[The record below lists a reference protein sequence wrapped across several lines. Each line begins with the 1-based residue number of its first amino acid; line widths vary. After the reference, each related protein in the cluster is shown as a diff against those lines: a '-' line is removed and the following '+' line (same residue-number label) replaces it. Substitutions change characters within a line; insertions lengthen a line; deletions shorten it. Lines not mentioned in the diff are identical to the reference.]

1 MNALMLSYALSGAA
15 GLRAPLTLLALSIA
29 VHTGHLHPGPALA
42 WVGSGWVMGLA
53 ALASLID
60 FAADK
65 IPGVDHAM
73 HAVHTVL
80 APIIGAL
87 AALGGQQGADQS
99 AATVIALLG
108 AGNALL
114 VHGARSSARVASTVT
129 TAGMGSPVLSF
140 FEGGL
145 ATVLIVLAFV
155 APVAAVLLL
164 VLVTVLIARWVRWLA
179 RRRTADARA
188 P

>member
-29 VHTGHLHPGPALA
+29 VYTGHLHPGHALDWLGSPWVIALA
-42 WVGSGWVMGLA
+42 AGMTLV
-53 ALASLID
+53 D
-60 FAADK
+60 FVADK

-80 APIIGAL
+80 APIIGGM
-87 AALGGQQGADQS
+87 AALSGQTGDHS
-99 AATVIALLG
+99 AATVVALLG

-114 VHGARSSARVASTVT
+114 VHSARTGTRVASTAT
-129 TAGMGSPVLSF
+129 TAGLANPVVSF
-140 FEGGL
+140 IEGGT

-155 APVAAVLLL
+155 APVVAAVLLA
-164 VLVTVLIARWVRWLA
+164 LITLQIVRFVRWLA
-179 RRRTADARA
+179 KRRTVDAGTH
-188 P
+188 